1 MLWEFYLS
9 MSRMANRGK
18 NTKLNFIQFSQ
29 ISTINK
35 RPQKANSSNKKSK
48 KICILSRTQSKNLS
62 CK

>member
-1 MLWEFYLS
+1 
-9 MSRMANRGK
+9 MANRGK

>member
-1 MLWEFYLS
+1 MLWGFYLS
-9 MSRMANRGK
+9 MSKMVSRDK

-29 ISTINK
+29 ISTISK